1 MEFYSIRLDIKLNV
15 FGINSLSKQ
24 YNKKYIVYILSF
36 IHYSYLF
43 SIAELSKMAFE
54 YNKKLYPEDK
64 SSLLE
69 QRTDEFTSVHFDDA
83 HNHWIQNKRKLANG
97 MYRYICIGVFKTG
110 KSCNR
115 NPLVGQNTC
124 KIHHQTDPIVYEE
137 NKIDSETDHQNTF
150 IETQQKH
157 KPQSLANETDNIE
170 PTKKSVQSN
179 DVYENSVATQ
189 KRRSSNNHQKWF
201 TIECFW
207 KSITYEDKSSS
218 VIPRTPTLLRRSG
231 VLTYRTLP
239 VGELTDTR
247 NPPNVSHE
255 PTEPILN
262 VYDET
267 IRINLDPT
275 KYVPF
280 KQLRRAF
287 DKYVNI
293 DRIRNPETIRKNR
306 YNILDVAYY
315 LQVMLIFMEGLN
327 EMTKLSTKHVCV
339 MMMKTHLLQFM
350 NCDTNILH
358 TTESKWRQ
366 ISNHIQDEIL
376 YVSETIFEE
385 IGE

>member
-1 MEFYSIRLDIKLNV
+1 
-15 FGINSLSKQ
+15 
-24 YNKKYIVYILSF
+24 
-36 IHYSYLF
+36 
-43 SIAELSKMAFE
+43 MAFE

-69 QRTDEFTSVHFDDA
+69 QRTVEFTSVHFDDA

-124 KIHHQTDPIVYEE
+124 KIHHQTDPTTHEE
-137 NKIDSETDHQNTF
+137 SKIDSESEHQNTF

-170 PTKKSVQSN
+170 LTKKSVQSN
-179 DVYENSVATQ
+179 DVCENSVATQ

-201 TIECFW
+201 TIEGFW
-207 KSITYEDKSSS
+207 KS
-218 VIPRTPTLLRRSG
+218 
-231 VLTYRTLP
+231 YRTLP
-239 VGELTDTR
+239 VDELRYSRRNDVRSFVGELTDTR
-247 NPPNVSHE
+247 PPPNVSHE
-255 PTEPILN
+255 STEPILN

-267 IRINLDPT
+267 IRIHLEPT

-339 MMMKTHLLQFM
+339 MTMKTHLLQFM

>member
-69 QRTDEFTSVHFDDA
+69 QRTVEFTSVHFDDA

-124 KIHHQTDPIVYEE
+124 KIHHQTDPTTHEE
-137 NKIDSETDHQNTF
+137 SKIDSESEHQNTF

-170 PTKKSVQSN
+170 LTKKSVQSN
-179 DVYENSVATQ
+179 DVCENSVATQ

-201 TIECFW
+201 TIEGFW
-207 KSITYEDKSSS
+207 KS
-218 VIPRTPTLLRRSG
+218 
-231 VLTYRTLP
+231 YRTLP
-239 VGELTDTR
+239 VDELRYSRRNDVRSFVGELTDTR
-247 NPPNVSHE
+247 PPPNVSHE
-255 PTEPILN
+255 STEPILN

-267 IRINLDPT
+267 IRIHLEPT

-339 MMMKTHLLQFM
+339 MTMKTHLLQFM

>member
-69 QRTDEFTSVHFDDA
+69 QRTVEFTSVHFDDA

-124 KIHHQTDPIVYEE
+124 KIQHQTDPTTHEE
-137 NKIDSETDHQNTF
+137 SKIDSETDHQNTF

-170 PTKKSVQSN
+170 PTKKSVQPN
-179 DVYENSVATQ
+179 DVCENSVATQ

-201 TIECFW
+201 TIEGFW

-231 VLTYRTLP
+231 VLT
-239 VGELTDTR
+239 
-247 NPPNVSHE
+247 NPSFPG
-255 PTEPILN
+255 
-262 VYDET
+262 
-267 IRINLDPT
+267 IN
-275 KYVPF
+275 K
-280 KQLRRAF
+280 
-287 DKYVNI
+287 
-293 DRIRNPETIRKNR
+293 
-306 YNILDVAYY
+306 
-315 LQVMLIFMEGLN
+315 
-327 EMTKLSTKHVCV
+327 
-339 MMMKTHLLQFM
+339 
-350 NCDTNILH
+350 
-358 TTESKWRQ
+358 
-366 ISNHIQDEIL
+366 
-376 YVSETIFEE
+376 
-385 IGE
+385 